1 MDYPKTLPRVQALPG
16 VVGLLRLSNMMC
28 RGEVMTNYIIR
39 FLFSLCDVAGAV
51 QRLPGL
57 VVMGA
62 IN

>member
-1 MDYPKTLPRVQALPG
+1 
-16 VVGLLRLSNMMC
+16 
-28 RGEVMTNYIIR
+28 MTNYIIR

-57 VVMGA
+57 VVMVA